1 MHECV
6 VRLDV
11 STSRFK
17 TKSVYVL
24 AESRLS
30 ELYDVDAKVRTA
42 AMFENVR
49 ALPVA

>member
-1 MHECV
+1 MCCTFGCQYV
-6 VRLDV
+6 KVQDK
-11 STSRFK
+11 T